1 MRMPDEHLDPQQ
13 REVILSGILD
23 GQPLGG
29 DDGIFRS
36 LAVSDR
42 VLLNTLRNDEEF
54 RAELYEAVAWMEN
67 MRRIDAWSTFAAPID
82 GSPDQQ
88 KVEVDRRKMLLTL
101 LRYNQGVAKG
111 LVDGTPE
118 KPEDDGPVDRY
129 EALMKHAEGSDWQ
142 SPTNDL
148 PSKPAGGV

>member
-1 MRMPDEHLDPQQ
+1 MPDEHLDPQQ
-13 REVILSGILD
+13 REIILSGILD

-111 LVDGTPE
+111 LVDGTP
-118 KPEDDGPVDRY
+118 KKAEDDGSVDPFD
-129 EALMKHAEGSDWQ
+129 ALLKQAEDEDWQ
-142 SPTNDL
+142 SPSRNS
-148 PSKPAGGV
+148 PSKPGGGV